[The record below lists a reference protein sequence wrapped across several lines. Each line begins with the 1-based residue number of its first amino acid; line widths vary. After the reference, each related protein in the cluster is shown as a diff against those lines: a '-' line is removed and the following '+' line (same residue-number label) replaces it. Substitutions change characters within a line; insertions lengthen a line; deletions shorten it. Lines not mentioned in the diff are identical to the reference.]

1 MVQPSLPKSPIRST
15 LVLADDHGILRAGL
29 RALLNEEP
37 DLDVVAEA
45 ADGQAALAAILKF
58 QPDLAILDIS
68 MPGMNGLEVL
78 EALSK
83 SESKTHILILSV
95 HEDTF
100 LLKKALKFGA
110 SGYIVKQAVES
121 ELINAIHAILRGE
134 IYIHPSLTR
143 ELVKS
148 ISPTHVAQPNKNDE
162 LSPRE
167 REVLYLIV
175 QGYSNREVGDELSIS
190 TRTVETHRANIMQK
204 LNLRTRVELVR
215 YAKLHH
221 IID

>member
-1 MVQPSLPKSPIRST
+1 MKST

-29 RALLNEEP
+29 RALLNADP

-45 ADGQAALAAILKF
+45 SDGAEALAAVQKH

-68 MPGMNGLEVL
+68 MPGLNGLEVL
-78 EALSK
+78 EALNNQN
-83 SESKTHILILSV
+83 SKTKILILTV

-100 LLKKALKFGA
+100 LLKKALKLGA

-121 ELINAIHAILRGE
+121 ELINAIRAILRGE

-143 ELVKS
+143 ELVKAITPAKTDPS
-148 ISPTHVAQPNKNDE
+148 AKTAD
-162 LSPRE
+162 LTPRE
-167 REVLYLIV
+167 TEVLYLIV
-175 QGYSNREVGDELSIS
+175 QGYSNREISEELNISI
-190 TRTVETHRANIMQK
+190 RTVETHRANIMQK

-221 IID
+221 MID

>member
-1 MVQPSLPKSPIRST
+1 MEQPFLPKSPTRST

-37 DLDVVAEA
+37 DLEVVAEA
-45 ADGQAALAAILKF
+45 SNGNEALDLILRL
-58 QPDLAILDIS
+58 QPRLAIMDIS

-78 EALSK
+78 EALANSQ
-83 SESKTHILILSV
+83 SKTHVLILSV

-121 ELINAIHAILRGE
+121 ELINAIHAIFRGE

-143 ELVKS
+143 ELVKG
-148 ISPTHVAQPNKNDE
+148 ITPGRTAQPNETDD

-167 REVLYLIV
+167 KEVLYLIV
-175 QGYSNREVGDELSIS
+175 QGYSNREVADELSIS
-190 TRTVETHRANIMQK
+190 TRTAETHRANILQK

>member
-1 MVQPSLPKSPIRST
+1 
-15 LVLADDHGILRAGL
+15 VLADDHGILRAGL